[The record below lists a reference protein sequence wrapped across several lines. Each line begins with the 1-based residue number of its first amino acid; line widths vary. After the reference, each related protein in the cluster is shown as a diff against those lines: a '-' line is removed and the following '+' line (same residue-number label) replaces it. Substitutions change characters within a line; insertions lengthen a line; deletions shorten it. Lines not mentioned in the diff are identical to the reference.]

1 MMRSP
6 PPETEADIPGGLQ
19 AALAASGV
27 VGAWV
32 HDIWADRLV
41 VSAPVARALGWSP
54 EAGGRGV
61 PLARLLA
68 RIHDADRARVDN
80 ALHAAIARGGA
91 FAVAFRTRGPRR
103 RDLRGGDL
111 RGGDLRGLD
120 LRGRIETDA
129 AGQPARARGIVLA
142 WAEDWVEDPA
152 KDPAKDP
159 AEDSTEDSARNRAG
173 GSRGQHAVNRMA
185 EHAIALRGL
194 ADDLADDLARPGLS
208 RLLDRLMVEIGH
220 ELARHLR
227 ESPDGRRH

>member
-1 MMRSP
+1 MRSP
-6 PPETEADIPGGLQ
+6 PPESEADIPGGLR

-54 EAGGRGV
+54 GAAGRGV

-80 ALHAAIARGGA
+80 TLHAAIARGGA

-103 RDLRGGDL
+103 L
-111 RGGDLRGLD
+111 DLRGLGLHGSELHGSELHGPDLGGFD

-142 WAEDWVEDPA
+142 WADD
-152 KDPAKDP
+152 
-159 AEDSTEDSARNRAG
+159 RAG
-173 GSRGQHAVNRMA
+173 DRVKDRADGSRGQHAVNRMA
-185 EHAIALRGL
+185 EHAIALRG
-194 ADDLADDLARPGLS
+194 LADDLARPGLS

>member
-1 MMRSP
+1 MRSP

-111 RGGDLRGLD
+111 RGLD

-129 AGQPARARGIVLA
+129 VGQPARARGIVLA

-152 KDPAKDP
+152 EDP
-159 AEDSTEDSARNRAG
+159 AEDPSRNRAG
-173 GSRGQHAVNRMA
+173 GSRGQHAANRMA
-185 EHAIALRGL
+185 EHAIALRG
-194 ADDLADDLARPGLS
+194 LADDLARPGLS

>member
-1 MMRSP
+1 MRSP

-54 EAGGRGV
+54 GAAGRGV

-80 ALHAAIARGGA
+80 TLHAAIARGGA

-103 RDLRGGDL
+103 L
-111 RGGDLRGLD
+111 DLRGLDLHGSELHGFD

-142 WAEDWVEDPA
+142 WADD
-152 KDPAKDP
+152 
-159 AEDSTEDSARNRAG
+159 RAG
-173 GSRGQHAVNRMA
+173 DRVKDRADGSRGQHAVNRMA
-185 EHAIALRGL
+185 EHAIALRG
-194 ADDLADDLARPGLS
+194 LADDLARPGLS

>member
-1 MMRSP
+1 MRSP

-54 EAGGRGV
+54 GAAGRGV

-80 ALHAAIARGGA
+80 TLHAAIARGGA

-103 RDLRGGDL
+103 LDLRGF
-111 RGGDLRGLD
+111 D

-142 WAEDWVEDPA
+142 WADD
-152 KDPAKDP
+152 
-159 AEDSTEDSARNRAG
+159 RAG
-173 GSRGQHAVNRMA
+173 DRVKDRADGSRGQHAVNRMA
-185 EHAIALRGL
+185 EHAIALRG
-194 ADDLADDLARPGLS
+194 LADDLARPGLS

>member
-1 MMRSP
+1 MRSP
-6 PPETEADIPGGLQ
+6 PPESEADIPGGLR

-41 VSAPVARALGWSP
+41 VSAPVARAVGWPP
-54 EAGGRGV
+54 EAGARGV
-61 PLARLLA
+61 PLARFLA

-103 RDLRGGDL
+103 LDLRRLDL
-111 RGGDLRGLD
+111 RRLD
-120 LRGRIETDA
+120 LRGRIEADA
-129 AGQPARARGIVLA
+129 AGTPARARGIVLDL
-142 WAEDWVEDPA
+142 AED
-152 KDPAKDP
+152 
-159 AEDSTEDSARNRAG
+159 RADG
-173 GSRGQHAVNRMA
+173 PRDQHAVNRMA

-194 ADDLADDLARPGLS
+194 ADDLARPGLS
-208 RLLDRLMVEIGH
+208 RLLDRLMVEIGL

-227 ESPDGRRH
+227 DSPDGQRH

>member
-6 PPETEADIPGGLQ
+6 TAETEADIPGGLR

-32 HDIWADRLV
+32 HEIWADRLV

-54 EAGGRGV
+54 DAGVRGV
-61 PLARLLA
+61 PLARFLS
-68 RIHDADRARVDN
+68 RIHDEDRARVDN
-80 ALHAAIARGGA
+80 ALQAAIARGGA

-103 RDLRGGDL
+103 
-111 RGGDLRGLD
+111 LD
-120 LRGRIETDA
+120 LRGRIEPDA
-129 AGQPARARGIVLA
+129 AGNPARARGLVLDLS
-142 WAEDWVEDPA
+142 ED
-152 KDPAKDP
+152 
-159 AEDSTEDSARNRAG
+159 RADG
-173 GSRGQHAVNRMA
+173 PRDQHAVNRMA

-194 ADDLADDLARPGLS
+194 ADALARPGLS

-227 ESPDGRRH
+227 DSPDGQRH